1 MFDDGDRD
9 TRVEAHNIRAL
20 EDRPGSA
27 KKPERLREGDK
38 IEGNYRMKGRW
49 YPGKI
54 ARERADGTFDL
65 DDCRRER
72 RPCVSS
78 VCSGSHTRTRTHTRT
93 VIAQYDDGEK
103 EYRVEKDNVR
113 ALGGA
118 GADTPEPTLREGDR
132 CEGNHRGRGRW
143 YPGKI
148 GRVHA
153 DGTYTVDYDDG
164 EQERRIDAA
173 MVRAIGGAGP
183 GSPKK
188 QKLRE
193 GDRVEGNHCG
203 DALLYGLWPVR

>member
-1 MFDDGDRD
+1 MR
-9 TRVEAHNIRAL
+9 I
-20 EDRPGSA
+20 
-27 KKPERLREGDK
+27 ERLQ
-38 IEGNYRMKGRW
+38 W
-49 YPGKI
+49 
-54 ARERADGTFDL
+54 L
-65 DDCRRER
+65 
-72 RPCVSS
+72 
-78 VCSGSHTRTRTHTRT
+78 TRTHTRTHTRT